1 MMNTVRSVGST
12 VIRTVHGFFDAA
24 FSAFFL
30 CVAFLGFARPGI
42 VLGTL
47 KLLLIIGISFLLA
60 AAANRTLAE
69 RFSNVQ
75 SLELP
80 LMMQS
85 DLRVV
90 DTFELTYGFDLPI
103 EEGDTGASPAATGAD
118 GVDASAEEG
127 NDTGASP
134 TANRASAPAAEGY
147 GTSALSISTK
157 STGEI
162 FALRFALTETRLD
175 DVKRPGPVDGKA
187 AETPGDAG
195 TQKKPYRGFIDRF
208 ANPARCSA
216 LSIRLPSRE
225 RTRSKFDNS
234 NGDVALAL
242 PVTQNIYR
250 LCTYEVDLYFTT
262 AQIYEPQIFLT
273 RDSLLELMKQ
283 EFEAAVEDAGN
294 AGTTDD
300 AEDKTETARDTAKP
314 EKADAPKLSLS
325 DMSPE
330 HRQVVTDGFLRDMLR
345 LEGILG
351 SNSASSIDCGAGE
364 SILRRI
370 CDAQDAMFTNGR
382 IQFVTLV
389 VFFFGLVQL
398 ALLVI
403 LAVAVPLWLWVSRML
418 ARIPGTRTASATSN
432 IIDTRRLDEVYPALS
447 GPLSASVDILPMIGF
462 FGTIVGIAGAMTQVA
477 GVKSSDAIVEALS
490 LGAMT
495 TSIGVAF
502 ETTKFALILS
512 AILLFL
518 KLMMDRAQ
526 SLWFR
531 EGVR

>member
-12 VIRTVHGFFDAA
+12 VIRTVHGFFDAV

-103 EEGDTGASPAATGAD
+103 EEGDTSASPAED
-118 GVDASAEEG
+118 
-127 NDTGASP
+127 
-134 TANRASAPAAEGY
+134 GY
-147 GTSALSISTK
+147 GTSALSISN

-175 DVKRPGPVDGKA
+175 DVKRSGPIDGKA
-187 AETPGDAG
+187 AETPGNADVD
-195 TQKKPYRGFIDRF
+195 KKPYRGFIDRF

-250 LCTYEVDLYFTT
+250 LCTYEIDLYFTT
-262 AQIYEPQIFLT
+262 ARIYEPQIFLT

-300 AEDKTETARDTAKP
+300 AEDKAKTETAKDVAKP

-325 DMSPE
+325 DMSSE

-370 CDAQDAMFTNGR
+370 CDAQDAMFINGR

-418 ARIPGTRTASATSN
+418 ARITGTRTPSATSN
-432 IIDTRRLDEVYPALS
+432 VIDTRRLDEVYPALS